1 MKITKEEVVHVADL
15 ARLDMAEAAIEKF
28 AEQIGN
34 ILTYVDTLK
43 QVDTTDVVPTTH
55 AISLSN
61 VFREDEEKASIDR
74 DAAQANAPEKE
85 DGFFLVPKVVGG

>member
-1 MKITKEEVVHVADL
+1 MANL
-15 ARLDMAEAAIEKF
+15 ARLEMEGTAIDRV
-28 AEQIGN
+28 ADQIGN
-34 ILTYVDTLK
+34 ILTYVETLK

-61 VFREDEEKASIDR
+61 AFREDDVKASIDR

-85 DGFFLVPKVVGG
+85 DGLFLVPKVVGG

>member
-15 ARLDMAEAAIEKF
+15 ARLEMTEDAIDRF
-28 AEQIGN
+28 ADQIGN
-34 ILTYVDTLK
+34 ILAYVDALK

-55 AISLSN
+55 ALSLSN
-61 VFREDEEKASIDR
+61 VFREDDVKTPIDR

-85 DGFFLVPKVVGG
+85 EGLFLVPKVVGD

>member
-61 VFREDEEKASIDR
+61 VFREDEEKASIGR
-74 DAAQANAPEKE
+74 DAALANAPEKE
-85 DGFFLVPKVVGG
+85 DGLFLVPKVVGG